1 MASSKRTVYRRTL
14 EKLVIESTVSNKNI
28 HLPVFEI
35 CVFRE
40 LALLILIERVG
51 SR

>member
-1 MASSKRTVYRRTL
+1 MRNIQKSLKQNKMA
-14 EKLVIESTVSNKNI
+14 TVSNKNI